1 MLQITVRQN
10 LQTQKQF
17 LPPRRLTTEQLTHC
31 SIYIY
36 PCTSRTLNFFFALL
50 FYSYCIYSHSAL
62 YIFFK
67 LLRPLH
73 CCTVCFVL
81 CYVMYMLCKHIE
93 SHFTSPS
100 HIPCLCKLTWPIKPD
115 SDSDSDS
122 DKE

>member
-1 MLQITVRQN
+1 M
-10 LQTQKQF
+10 
-17 LPPRRLTTEQLTHC
+17 
-31 SIYIY
+31 Y

-81 CYVMYMLCKHIE
+81 CYVMYILCKHIE

-100 HIPCLCKLTWPIKPD
+100 HIPCLCKLTWPIKPEKYY
-115 SDSDSDS
+115 SMSKSLITPS
-122 DKE
+122 PLSGFIAVSQSRFTK